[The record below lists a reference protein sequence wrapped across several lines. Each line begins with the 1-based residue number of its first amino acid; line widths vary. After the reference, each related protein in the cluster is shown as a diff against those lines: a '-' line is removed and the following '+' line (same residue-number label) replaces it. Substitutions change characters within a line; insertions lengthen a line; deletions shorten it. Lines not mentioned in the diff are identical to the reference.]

1 MNHFELFKL
10 KKAGLTNLNINNI
23 INYLKKNSLTSLSVR
38 NMAVVSKCK
47 NPTFFIENYKQLDLK
62 KLRQEFKKFPVL
74 SILDSN
80 YPLELKEI
88 YNPPVL
94 LFYQGNIELLSKPKL
109 AVVGA
114 RQASQIG
121 CQSVKKIIKETNNQ
135 FVIVSGLA
143 RGIDTAAHVSALKN
157 GGSSIAVIGSGLDV
171 YYPTENKKLQE
182 YMSYNHLVLSEY
194 FTGEQPLKFHFP
206 ERNRIIAGLCQG
218 IVVAEAKMRSGNLI
232 TCERALEEGRE
243 VFAIP
248 GNIID
253 GKSDG
258 CHHLIQ
264 EGAKCIIS
272 GKDILSEYQ

>member
-218 IVVAEAKMRSGNLI
+218 IVVAEAKLRSGSLI

>member
-218 IVVAEAKMRSGNLI
+218 IVVAEAKMRFGSLI

>member
-1 MNHFELFKL
+1 MNHFKLFKL

-218 IVVAEAKMRSGNLI
+218 IVVAEAKMRSGSLI

>member
-23 INYLKKNSLTSLSVR
+23 INYLKKNSLNSLSVR

-218 IVVAEAKMRSGNLI
+218 IVVAEAKMRSGSLI

>member
-1 MNHFELFKL
+1 MNNFELFKL

-218 IVVAEAKMRSGNLI
+218 IVVAEAKMRSGSLI